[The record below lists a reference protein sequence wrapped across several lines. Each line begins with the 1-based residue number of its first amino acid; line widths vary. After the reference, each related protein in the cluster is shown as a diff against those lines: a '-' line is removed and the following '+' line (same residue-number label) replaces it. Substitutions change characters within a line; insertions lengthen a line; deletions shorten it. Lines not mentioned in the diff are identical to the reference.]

1 MKNFGFG
8 CMRLPMQGDA
18 VDYGEFTRMI
28 DAFMDAGFTY
38 FDTAHVYLDGQSETA
53 LRDCLVNRYPR
64 EAFQLTD
71 KLSNSRWQKEADIL
85 PLFARQLEACGVEY
99 FDCYLMH
106 AQNASLDRKYTDEHA
121 YEICSE
127 LKRQGK
133 IRHLGISFHD
143 KAAVLDDILNRHP
156 EIEVVQIQFNYAD
169 YEDVSIQSRLC
180 YEVCRKHGK
189 PVLVMEPVKGGS
201 LVNLPPDAMAVLE
214 GLHGGS
220 AASYAIRFAA
230 SFPGVMVVLSG
241 MSSLPQMLDNLSY
254 MTDFRPLN
262 EEEFAAIDRVR
273 EIYWAQD
280 LVPCTGCRYCIDGC
294 PKHIPIPELFTCLNA
309 LKQEG
314 FFDFAQTNAYQLAV
328 EGKGK
333 ASDCIRCGKCERICP
348 QKLDIR
354 DLLETVADRFET
366 A

>member
-53 LRDCLVNRYPR
+53 LRDCLVKRYPR

-99 FDCYLMH
+99 FDYYLMH

-121 YEICSE
+121 YEICAE

-214 GLHGGS
+214 GLHSGS

-262 EEEFAAIDRVR
+262 EAEFAAIDRVR